1 MNIFIK
7 YLIMSIELVIIFL
20 NNYSEEEKEN
30 ISQNIQVNN
39 SNYPLYYLDYFISE
53 HILVNLE
60 KYTDN
65 PSEIQYNFIYQI
77 EPGKT
82 ASCNIYIINDF
93 SKTHDIC
100 LYSDSY
106 IIFCNPEKKDTKSK
120 LSQIINYI
128 KEECLTD
135 IITNII
141 GVYDNCNSSIIKLD
155 DMKSFL
161 NGHKFM
167 YKYYQIYEEKEFKS
181 FLKEKYNIKNLTEEN
196 NYINSNQNENF
207 GNILETLDK
216 IFIHVF
222 HEKRMRGPRKE
233 IPNNKYNED
242 KSDASNCKSC
252 VII

>member
-1 MNIFIK
+1 
-7 YLIMSIELVIIFL
+7 MSIELVIIFL

-82 ASCNIYIINDF
+82 ASCNVYIINDF

-141 GVYDNCNSSIIKLD
+141 GIYDNCNSSNIKLD
-155 DMKSFL
+155 DMISFL

-167 YKYYQIYEEKEFKS
+167 YKYYQLYEEKEFKS
-181 FLKEKYNIKNLTEEN
+181 FLKEKYNLKNLTEEN

-222 HEKRMRGPRKE
+222 NEKRMRGPRKE
-233 IPNNKYNED
+233 NPNNKYYED

>member
-1 MNIFIK
+1 
-7 YLIMSIELVIIFL
+7 MSIELVIIFL

-30 ISQNIQVNN
+30 ISQNIQENN

-82 ASCNIYIINDF
+82 ASCNVYIINDF
-93 SKTHDIC
+93 SKTHEIL

-106 IIFCNPEKKDTKSK
+106 IIFCNPEKKDTKTK

-128 KEECLTD
+128 KEEYLTD

-141 GVYDNCNSSIIKLD
+141 GVYDNCNSSTIKLD

-167 YKYYQIYEEKEFKS
+167 HRYYQLYEEKEFKS
-181 FLKEKYNIKNLTEEN
+181 FLKEKYNIKNLNEEN

-216 IFIHVF
+216 IFISVF
-222 HEKRMRGPRKE
+222 HEKRMRGPRIE